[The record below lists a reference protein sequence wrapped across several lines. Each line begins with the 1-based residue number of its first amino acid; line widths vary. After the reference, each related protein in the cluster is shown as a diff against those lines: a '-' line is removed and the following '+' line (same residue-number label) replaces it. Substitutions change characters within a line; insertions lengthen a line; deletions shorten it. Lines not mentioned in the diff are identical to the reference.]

1 MVAVDVGQLRFL
13 SRRAKVA
20 YIFLSNDYYL
30 FYFFFYSLLV
40 SDKPFNAVQFLMCLS
55 VFDYIIVTP
64 LFSFSS

>member
-20 YIFLSNDYYL
+20 YIF
-30 FYFFFYSLLV
+30 FPQIIIIFFFYLLLV

-55 VFDYIIVTP
+55 VFDCIIVTP